1 MAPSRRSFL
10 QNAAIF
16 AVTTSACIRSLAAQK
31 KQHELTTSEEIGLQ
45 TLAADPQETFEPWT
59 GGKFL
64 ASLGG
69 MSMGTLV
76 LGSVVST
83 TYPSGAGDQ
92 AKGGRSHGHG
102 LPRGVEVL
110 EVRATQLE
118 FETGAP
124 YLPPGTYTL
133 QHDQL
138 GTFDL
143 LLDPCV
149 YPKGTITYVAVF
161 TRFTGKTGKT

>member
-16 AVTTSACIRSLAAQK
+16 AVTTSASIRSLAAQNK
-31 KQHELTTSEEIGLQ
+31 HELTTSEEIGLQ
-45 TLAADPQETFEPWT
+45 TLAAEPQETFEPWT

-64 ASLGG
+64 ARLGG
-69 MSMGTLV
+69 INMGTLV
-76 LGSVVST
+76 LSSVVST
-83 TYPSGAGDQ
+83 TYPDNGEDQTKAGN
-92 AKGGRSHGHG
+92 SHGRG

-110 EVRATQLE
+110 EVTATLLE
-118 FETGAP
+118 FVTGAP
-124 YLPPGTYTL
+124 YLPPATYSL
-133 QHDQL
+133 EHDEL

-149 YPKGTITYVAVF
+149 YPQGTITYVAVF
-161 TRFTGKTGKT
+161 TRFTGKVGKT